1 MPLRKVAQEGY
12 FLDKRGKIVDIMQV
26 VSKDLENMSEIE
38 KEIEFL
44 KLWKSKEEHKEF
56 IMRNLKIMGNG
67 KEKSLEEM
75 SFHKK
80 CQVLSKMSNQNIQ
93 LFDV

>member
-1 MPLRKVAQEGY
+1 
-12 FLDKRGKIVDIMQV
+12 
-26 VSKDLENMSEIE
+26 
-38 KEIEFL
+38 
-44 KLWKSKEEHKEF
+44 
-56 IMRNLKIMGNG
+56 MRNLKIMGETE

>member
-1 MPLRKVAQEGY
+1 
-12 FLDKRGKIVDIMQV
+12 
-26 VSKDLENMSEIE
+26 
-38 KEIEFL
+38 
-44 KLWKSKEEHKEF
+44 
-56 IMRNLKIMGNG
+56 MRNLKIMGNG

>member
-1 MPLRKVAQEGY
+1 MHKKKWLQEISGRID
-12 FLDKRGKIVDIMQV
+12 LAGKKPRQKREYY
-26 VSKDLENMSEIE
+26 LFFFSE
-38 KEIEFL
+38 
-44 KLWKSKEEHKEF
+44 SKEEHKEF

-80 CQVLSKMSNQNIQ
+80 CQVYQNVESEYSV
-93 LFDV
+93 F